1 MGYNVCLFTLN
12 GCGYCTTLKEELV
25 KNDITYSEY
34 EVNEHKQTYDQ
45 ILAVTKEDA
54 LPTIYMQN
62 PNTGMGPI
70 IVPGRDFKSPEE
82 ANQKIKKYL

>member
-1 MGYNVCLFTLN
+1 MSNNVIVFTLN

-62 PNTGMGPI
+62 PSTGMGPI
-70 IVPGRDFKSPEE
+70 FVPGRDFKSPEE
-82 ANQKIKKYL
+82 PIQKIKKYL

>member
-1 MGYNVCLFTLN
+1 MGYKVCLFTLN
-12 GCGYCTTLKEELV
+12 GCGYCTALKEELT
-25 KNDITYSEY
+25 KNNISYSEY
-34 EVNEHKQTYDQ
+34 EVNEHKETYDQ

-70 IVPGRDFKSPEE
+70 FVPGRDFENPEQ
-82 ANQKIKKYL
+82 AIHKIKKYL